1 MTLMT
6 PMMMMIIIMM
16 NINIV
21 INNYNNHNN
30 NDNYNRYNNHNNNNN
45 IIRMIMIIVIIII
58 IIIIMKIVMRTS
70 SQHQLLGIS
79 MLEGTK
85 PPPCG
90 RMHLI
95 PMKADA
101 RFRKLGYLKMHVFV
115 LVSFLAVM
123 SFPKAI

>member
-1 MTLMT
+1 MLKDDDAAYDTDDDDHHHDEH
-6 PMMMMIIIMM
+6 
-16 NINIV
+16 N
-21 INNYNNHNN
+21 NNHN
-30 NDNYNRYNNHNNNNN
+30 YNNHNNNNN
-45 IIRMIMIIVIIII
+45 IIRIIMIIVIMI